1 MNYKNYLWAFMTEIN
16 CHKYNMTNLIMDIYL
31 YNPKL
36 IICQIQNINYGLL
49 DYFRK
54 I

>member
-1 MNYKNYLWAFMTEIN
+1 MSKNYYLWVFMTEIN
-16 CHKYNMTNLIMDIYL
+16 CHKYNMTKLIMGIYL
-31 YNPKL
+31 YNPKS